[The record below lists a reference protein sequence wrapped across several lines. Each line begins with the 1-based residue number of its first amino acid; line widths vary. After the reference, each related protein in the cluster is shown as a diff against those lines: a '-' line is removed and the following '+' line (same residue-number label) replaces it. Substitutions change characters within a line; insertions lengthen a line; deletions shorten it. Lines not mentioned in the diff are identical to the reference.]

1 MKKKILLFLISM
13 MFMPLVTFASNV
25 YSGENLN
32 ECTKRYQSQ
41 SISINNDIEFSHCM
55 EYSCKSGSTKYYSSN
70 RVSCNNGN
78 SDPYHEIRASGINNL
93 SCTSSEKSK
102 GEIKYYSI
110 IMYYD
115 CNRKSNGNSFTTTT
129 KTTTKRTTKRVTT
142 TRSTTSSQTTTIT
155 EAPRVVNTKLSSITL
170 SDGEIDFKED
180 VFEYSV
186 NVDVNIDFIDV
197 KVVPID
203 ANNKVEI
210 TGNTNVVNGS
220 VIVIKVIGSDN
231 SSTEYKI
238 NVIKEEKTVL
248 SSNSK
253 LKSLKVDGYDL
264 NFNSKVN
271 NYTLYIDED
280 VNELNIDYEAEDS
293 KSTVLISG
301 NNNLTEGSRVT
312 VKVIAEDGTET
323 DYSID
328 IKIKKKSNL
337 LKILFIIILILSIV
351 AGGYY
356 IYKKVMN
363 SKSGDK
369 YEYE

>member
-25 YSGENLN
+25 YSGKSVN
-32 ECTKRYQSQ
+32 ECTRDFQSQ

-55 EYSCKSGSTKYYSSN
+55 EYNCKSGSTKYYTSN
-70 RVSCNNGN
+70 RVTCNNGN

-129 KTTTKRTTKRVTT
+129 KTTTKRTTSRVTT
-142 TRSTTSSQTTTIT
+142 TRPITSNRTTTTT

-197 KVVPID
+197 KVVPVD

-220 VIVIKVIGSDN
+220 IIVIKVIGSDN

-253 LKSLKVDGYDL
+253 LKSLKVDEYDL
-264 NFNSKVN
+264 SFNSKVN
-271 NYTLYIDED
+271 NYTLYIDEG

-301 NNNLTEGSRVT
+301 NSDLTEGSRVT

-363 SKSGDK
+363 GRSGDK

>member
-1 MKKKILLFLISM
+1 MRTSLSSILIFFSSKNFL
-13 MFMPLVTFASNV
+13 
-25 YSGENLN
+25 E
-32 ECTKRYQSQ
+32 
-41 SISINNDIEFSHCM
+41 
-55 EYSCKSGSTKYYSSN
+55 
-70 RVSCNNGN
+70 
-78 SDPYHEIRASGINNL
+78 
-93 SCTSSEKSK
+93 
-102 GEIKYYSI
+102 
-110 IMYYD
+110 
-115 CNRKSNGNSFTTTT
+115 
-129 KTTTKRTTKRVTT
+129 
-142 TRSTTSSQTTTIT
+142 
-155 EAPRVVNTKLSSITL
+155 SSITL

-210 TGNTNVVNGS
+210 NGNTNVVNGS
-220 VIVIKVIGSDN
+220 IIVIKVIGSDN

-271 NYTLYIDED
+271 NYTLYIDES

>member
-25 YSGENLN
+25 YSGKSVN
-32 ECTKRYQSQ
+32 ECTRDFQSQ

-55 EYSCKSGSTKYYSSN
+55 EYNCKSGSTKYYTSN
-70 RVSCNNGN
+70 RVTCNNGN

-129 KTTTKRTTKRVTT
+129 KTTTKRTTNRFTTSKVTT
-142 TRSTTSSQTTTIT
+142 SQTTTT

-210 TGNTNVVNGS
+210 NGNTNVVNGS
-220 VIVIKVIGSDN
+220 IIVIKVIGSDN

-253 LKSLKVDGYDL
+253 LKSLKVDEYDL

-271 NYTLYIDED
+271 NYTLYIDEG

-301 NNNLTEGSRVT
+301 NSDLTEGSRVT

-337 LKILFIIILILSIV
+337 LKILFIIILILSIA

>member
-70 RVSCNNGN
+70 RVTCNNGN
-78 SDPYHEIRASGINNL
+78 SDPYHELRASGINNL

-102 GEIKYYSI
+102 GEIKFYSI

-142 TRSTTSSQTTTIT
+142 SKVTTSQTTTS
-155 EAPRVVNTKLSSITL
+155 EEPRVINTKLSSITL

-210 TGNTNVVNGS
+210 NGNTNVVNGS
-220 VIVIKVIGSDN
+220 IIVIKVIGSDN

-271 NYTLYIDED
+271 NYTLYIDES

-301 NNNLTEGSRVT
+301 NNN
-312 VKVIAEDGTET
+312 
-323 DYSID
+323 YSID

>member
-25 YSGENLN
+25 YSGKSVN
-32 ECTKRYQSQ
+32 ECTRDFQSQ

-55 EYSCKSGSTKYYSSN
+55 EYNCKSGSTKYYTSN
-70 RVSCNNGN
+70 RVTCNNGN

-129 KTTTKRTTKRVTT
+129 KTTTKRTTSRVTT
-142 TRSTTSSQTTTIT
+142 TRPPTSNQTTTTT

-180 VFEYSV
+180 VLEYSV

-197 KVVPID
+197 KVVPVD

-220 VIVIKVIGSDN
+220 IIVIKVIGSDN

-253 LKSLKVDGYDL
+253 LKSLKVDEYDL

-271 NYTLYIDED
+271 NYTLYIDEG

-301 NNNLTEGSRVT
+301 NSDLTEGSRVT

-337 LKILFIIILILSIV
+337 LKILFIIILILSII

-363 SKSGDK
+363 GRSGDK